1 MCVNFIFFFRKSIV
15 RFSFCCFLSCPD
27 VAPSVAICMKS
38 AYHVKKLHAG
48 SMAVW
53 SGNMMVAFTTTEGLR
68 QTSRTR
74 SLCPDLGSRRGAMTR
89 VTRSL
94 ESF

>member
-1 MCVNFIFFFRKSIV
+1 
-15 RFSFCCFLSCPD
+15 
-27 VAPSVAICMKS
+27 
-38 AYHVKKLHAG
+38 
-48 SMAVW
+48 MAVW

>member
-1 MCVNFIFFFRKSIV
+1 M
-15 RFSFCCFLSCPD
+15 LLLPCPD
-27 VAPSVAICMKS
+27 VAASVVIYMKY
-38 AYHVKKLHAG
+38 ARHVKKLHAG
-48 SMAVW
+48 LLAVW
-53 SGNMMVAFTTTEGLR
+53 SGNMMVAFTTTEVLR